1 MHIHKEKEHCSFIT
15 FSINKPIQ
23 STSLVVFLGGKE
35 IIYHKKDKKIRKNQ
49 RPNKVNYKSWE
60 KQIDNRYGF
69 LSFTNR
75 FYIYP

>member
-35 IIYHKKDKKIRKNQ
+35 IIYHKKDKKIRKNFLQIYSGHQ
-49 RPNKVNYKSWE
+49 RPIKVNYKS
-60 KQIDNRYGF
+60 
-69 LSFTNR
+69 
-75 FYIYP
+75 